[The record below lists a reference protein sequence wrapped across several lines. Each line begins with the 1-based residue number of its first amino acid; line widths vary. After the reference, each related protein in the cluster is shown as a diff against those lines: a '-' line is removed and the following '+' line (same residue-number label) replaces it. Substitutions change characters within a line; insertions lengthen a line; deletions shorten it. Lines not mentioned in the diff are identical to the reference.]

1 MEIQSIRTDDRL
13 VLDYLSG
20 DNGAFDELLA
30 RYKSSVFGY
39 LMSRTSDRNVAEDLF
54 QDVFVKVVVSL
65 KEGKYTPN
73 GCFRFWLNTIMR
85 HVLIDRHRRKCI
97 LSEDVNED
105 NDLSVIK
112 DISVME
118 KSHEEELLHRQTVDS
133 AMKLMEHLPDNQREV
148 VYMKI
153 FENKSFKEIAEQTN
167 VSVNTSLGRMRYAVI
182 NMRKTAVKYKC
193 L

>member
-1 MEIQSIRTDDRL
+1 MKIQSIRTDDQL

-54 QDVFVKVVVSL
+54 QDVFVKVIVGL
-65 KEGKYTPN
+65 KDGKYTSN
-73 GCFRFWLNTIMR
+73 GCFKYWLHTIMQ
-85 HVLIDRHRRKCI
+85 HVVIDSHRRKRI
-97 LSEDVNED
+97 LREDVDED
-105 NDLSVIK
+105 NDLSTIK

-118 KSHEEELLHRQTVDS
+118 KSHEEELLHKQTVDS
-133 AMKLMEHLPDNQREV
+133 AIKLMDHLPDNQREV

-167 VSVNTSLGRMRYAVI
+167 VSINTSLGRMRYALI
-182 NMRKTAVKYKC
+182 NMRKMAVKYNC